1 MHHVLFT
8 FFLYQLG
15 FTWLLDA
22 GWGSMT
28 LGWWPTL
35 CIKHNFSCRSQ
46 HEHNLS
52 IYSHIVHYL
61 MLYGLL
67 YIYYIHIHTYISYH
81 IISIHINSYQFI
93 SYHINSYHI
102 ISYHINS
109 YQFNSYHI
117 ISIHIIS
124 YHINSYH
131 IILIHINS
139 YHIISY
145 HINSYAHK
153 ILAARHLVFS
163 DIFVSVSVRITCA
176 WGDTPRTSWYDFWED
191 DPSIFRSGLREHLH
205 ETPNHFGAKNQPVS
219 CRFSQPTLWQSYLVM
234 KLNFKFWGFP
244 FFAFWMVISPFFL
257 FNCLTV

>member
-1 MHHVLFT
+1 MHNVSFT

-22 GWGSMT
+22 GWESMT

-52 IYSHIVHYL
+52 IVHYL
-61 MLYGLL
+61 MLYGVL
-67 YIYYIHIHTYISYH
+67 YIYTCIYTYI
-81 IISIHINSYQFI
+81 
-93 SYHINSYHI
+93 
-102 ISYHINS
+102 
-109 YQFNSYHI
+109 
-117 ISIHIIS
+117 
-124 YHINSYH
+124 
-131 IILIHINS
+131 
-139 YHIISY
+139 HIISY

-205 ETPNHFGAKNQPVS
+205 ETPNQFGAKNQPVS
-219 CRFSQPTLWQSYLVM
+219 CRFSQPTLW
-234 KLNFKFWGFP
+234 
-244 FFAFWMVISPFFL
+244 
-257 FNCLTV
+257 